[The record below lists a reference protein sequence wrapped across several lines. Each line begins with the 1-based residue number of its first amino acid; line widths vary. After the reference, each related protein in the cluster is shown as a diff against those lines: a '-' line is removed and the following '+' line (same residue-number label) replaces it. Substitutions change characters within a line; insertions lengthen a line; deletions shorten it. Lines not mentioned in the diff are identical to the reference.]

1 MRMIHGPKWLSVC
14 FCIALWSV
22 QLDAIAQAVPPW
34 TVMDQSVLKLQSS
47 EPGPAYEIEAVII
60 DDIGWDK
67 SAVIDAI
74 FAAVGILGQCRISLG
89 RLRVTRVRVSIEHQ
103 HLDIPH
109 SRRLA
114 AGLAP
119 SRPALFFVDD
129 TRNRPA
135 FDAEAFGTGNTRARP
150 ELRHTAWF
158 TRRTPHLAPAIA
170 HELFHLLA
178 DSGAHHSD
186 IGNLMFP
193 ETAAGRQRLNPP
205 QCAKLLEESRK
216 NNLLREH

>member
-22 QLDAIAQAVPPW
+22 ELVAQEARPW
-34 TVMDQSVLKLQSS
+34 TVMDRSVLKLHAS
-47 EPGPAYEIEAVII
+47 EPVPAYEIEAVLVEG
-60 DDIGWDK
+60 IGWVQSD
-67 SAVIDAI
+67 VIEAI
-74 FAAVGILGQCRISLG
+74 LAATRILQQCNLHLG
-89 RLRVTRVRVSIEHQ
+89 RLQVTRVRVSVEHR

-114 AGLAP
+114 AGIAP

-135 FDAEAFGTGNTRARP
+135 FDAEAFGSGNSRSRP

-158 TRRTPHLAPAIA
+158 TRGTPHLVQAIA
-170 HELFHLLA
+170 HELFHVLA
-178 DSGAHHSD
+178 DSGAHHED
-186 IGNLMFP
+186 AGNLMYP
-193 ETAAGRQRLNPP
+193 ETAAGRQRLDPS
-205 QCAKLLEESRK
+205 QCAKMLEESRK

>member
-1 MRMIHGPKWLSVC
+1 MRMIHGPKWLSVG

-22 QLDAIAQAVPPW
+22 QLAAQEARPW
-34 TVMDQSVLKLQSS
+34 TVMDRSVLKLHSS
-47 EPGPAYEIEAVII
+47 EPGPVYEIEAILVEG
-60 DDIGWDK
+60 IGWVQSD
-67 SAVIDAI
+67 VTEAI
-74 FAAVGILGQCRISLG
+74 FAATRILQQCNLSLG
-89 RLRVTRVRVSIEHQ
+89 RLQVTRVRVSVEHR

-114 AGLAP
+114 AGIAP

-135 FDAEAFGTGNTRARP
+135 FDAEAFGSGNSRSRP

-158 TRRTPHLAPAIA
+158 TRGTPHLAQAIA
-170 HELFHLLA
+170 HELFHVLA
-178 DSGAHHSD
+178 DSGAHHD
-186 IGNLMFP
+186 DAGNLMYS
-193 ETAAGRQRLNPP
+193 ETAAGRQRLDPP
-205 QCAKLLEESRK
+205 QCAKLIEESRK